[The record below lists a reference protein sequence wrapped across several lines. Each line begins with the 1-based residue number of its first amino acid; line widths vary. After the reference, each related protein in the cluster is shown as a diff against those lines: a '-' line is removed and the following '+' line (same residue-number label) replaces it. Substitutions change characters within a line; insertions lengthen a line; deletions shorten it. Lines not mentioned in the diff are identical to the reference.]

1 MHKYQPRISIET
13 VDSNPQ
19 IVAVFEP
26 PETQFIAV
34 TAYANEKIRK
44 LKIDNN
50 PFAKGFRTGARK
62 RPLEINGI
70 FFIHKN
76 TVFSLINL
84 FFF

>member
-1 MHKYQPRISIET
+1 MHKYQPRISVET
-13 VDSNPQ
+13 ADPIPQ
-19 IVAVFEP
+19 IVAIFEP

-62 RPLEINGI
+62 RPLDTNGNV
-70 FFIHKN
+70 FFNK
-76 TVFSLINL
+76 F
-84 FFF
+84 